1 MKRKLEAELISIAH
15 RILKLRNKS
24 ELAQLQQETLKLYEK
39 ISVLRFVEE
48 NFSEVKPTI
57 GYASAE
63 KEVEAVYEAQE
74 NIEVEEKEVKAE
86 IHAATEPW
94 TQIVSEEDK
103 ADAEVEDEEE
113 DTEIL
118 EEETEV
124 EQEEV
129 DDFPA
134 EDNVEEVNSDQK
146 EEPQVE
152 TEVEEEES
160 FVAEEEFSDEE
171 QPELIE
177 DVQEE
182 VEVEEAEVIEEE
194 EAEFKPLFDIPVEEV
209 PELVLPKQ
217 ITLEDFLS
225 DGHVEPIFVRAEQS
239 YTNETT
245 TTQKNP
251 EDEKETVT
259 KVEVIETKK
268 TQFVIDH
275 QEPKSRSL
283 NDSLSKTI
291 NIGLNDRFGFE
302 RNLFGGSSEDM
313 NRVLSQLSTFS
324 NFSEAQEFID
334 DMVKPDYNN
343 WAGKD
348 EYAARFMEIVEKKF
362 S

>member
-15 RILKLRNKS
+15 RILKLKNKS

-63 KEVEAVYEAQE
+63 KEVEVIFDSKE
-74 NIEVEEKEVKAE
+74 NAEVIEEEVKAE
-86 IHAATEPW
+86 INSATEPW
-94 TQIVSEEDK
+94 SKVEPVE
-103 ADAEVEDEEE
+103 AEVE
-113 DTEIL
+113 
-118 EEETEV
+118 ET
-124 EQEEV
+124 EEV

-134 EDNVEEVNSDQK
+134 EDNVEEVTSEK
-146 EEPQVE
+146 EGEVE
-152 TEVEEEES
+152 VENADEEEES
-160 FVAEEEFSDEE
+160 VVDEEEFVDEE
-171 QPELIE
+171 PELIE
-177 DVQEE
+177 DVHDEE
-182 VEVEEAEVIEEE
+182 EVEEAEVVE
-194 EAEFKPLFDIPVEEV
+194 EAEIEFAPLFEISKEEK
-209 PELVLPKQ
+209 PEIILPKQ

-225 DGHVEPIFVRAEQS
+225 EGHVEPIFVRAEQS
-239 YTNETT
+239 YSNETT
-245 TTQKNP
+245 TTQTNP
-251 EDEKETVT
+251 EDNKETIT
-259 KVEVIETKK
+259 KVEVVETKK

-275 QEPKSRSL
+275 HEPKSVSL

-291 NIGLNDRFGFE
+291 NIGLNDRIGFE
-302 RNLFGGSSEDM
+302 KHLFGGSSEDM

-324 NFSEAQEFID
+324 NFSEAQEFVE

-348 EYAARFMEIVEKKF
+348 EYATRFMEIVEKKF

>member
-15 RILKLRNKS
+15 RILKLKNKS

-63 KEVEAVYEAQE
+63 KEVEAIFDSKE
-74 NIEVEEKEVKAE
+74 NAEVIEKEVKAE
-86 IHAATEPW
+86 INSATEPW
-94 TQIVSEEDK
+94 SKVEPVE
-103 ADAEVEDEEE
+103 AEVE
-113 DTEIL
+113 
-118 EEETEV
+118 ET
-124 EQEEV
+124 EEV

-134 EDNVEEVNSDQK
+134 EDNVEEVISEK
-146 EEPQVE
+146 EEEVE
-152 TEVEEEES
+152 VENADEEEES
-160 FVAEEEFSDEE
+160 VVDEEEFVDEE
-171 QPELIE
+171 PELIE
-177 DVQEE
+177 DVHDEE
-182 VEVEEAEVIEEE
+182 EVEEAEVVEEE
-194 EAEFKPLFDIPVEEV
+194 PEIEFAPLFEISKEEK
-209 PELVLPKQ
+209 PEIILPKQ

-225 DGHVEPIFVRAEQS
+225 EGHVEPIFVRAEQS
-239 YTNETT
+239 YSNETT
-245 TTQKNP
+245 TTQTNP
-251 EDEKETVT
+251 EDNKETIT
-259 KVEVIETKK
+259 KVEVVETKK

-275 QEPKSRSL
+275 HEPKSVSL

-291 NIGLNDRFGFE
+291 NIGLNDRIGFE
-302 RNLFGGSSEDM
+302 KHLFGGSSEDL

-324 NFSEAQEFID
+324 NFSEAQEFVE

-348 EYAARFMEIVEKKF
+348 EYATRFMEIIEKKF